1 MKIRSAI
8 CRLLCVAVLLMSAIA
23 ASADKKKKDEAQD
36 IDIHN
41 VTKAENL
48 AFPAVPEKQ
57 RKFIADYMLR
67 EAQNIL
73 KQGYR
78 VETERQGEVVVV
90 TIPASK
96 LFTPNST
103 ELEVSGQ
110 KLIEPFTAY
119 LKTAGRFKLIV
130 AVHSDDTGSE
140 SYLNKITS
148 ERLQA
153 VMTFLEKHSAN
164 PAQIVGYAMA
174 GSEPLRPNSNIAN
187 RAVNRRVEIYIV
199 PDTELIKQAGKK

>member
-8 CRLLCVAVLLMSAIA
+8 CRLLCVTMLLMATVTA
-23 ASADKKKKDEAQD
+23 NADKKKKDEAQA

-41 VTKAENL
+41 VTKAQNL
-48 AFPAVPEKQ
+48 AFPTVPEKQ

-96 LFTPNST
+96 LFAPNST

-119 LKTAGRFKLIV
+119 LKTAGRFKVIV

-140 SYLNKITS
+140 
-148 ERLQA
+148 
-153 VMTFLEKHSAN
+153 
-164 PAQIVGYAMA
+164 
-174 GSEPLRPNSNIAN
+174 
-187 RAVNRRVEIYIV
+187 
-199 PDTELIKQAGKK
+199 